1 MIILDGKTLSQ
12 KIYPEL
18 KSAFSRFSPPP
29 RLDIILIGD
38 DPASLKYT
46 ALKQKIG
53 QTLEVKVDIH
63 PLPAS
68 TNTVTA
74 LNLVHRFNQDPGSGG
89 IIVQLPLPSQINTAS
104 VLNAIDPKKDVD
116 GLSATN
122 LGLLFQNSPKA
133 IASATPMAI
142 IKLLEAHQI
151 PLSGKNAVIIG
162 RSSVVGLPL
171 LALLKN
177 LDATVTLCHSKTQ
190 NLASICRQADIL
202 ISATNHPN
210 LVTADFVKDGAVVVD
225 VGYPQADVNF
235 ASVSP
240 HCSYISPVPG
250 GVGPMTI
257 ISLFQNLLT
266 VCQNQNKNAK
276 P

>member
-1 MIILDGKTLSQ
+1 MILLDGQSLSQ

-18 KSAFSRFSPPP
+18 KSAFSHFSSPP

-53 QTLEVKVDIH
+53 QTLGVKVDIH
-63 PLPAS
+63 PLASS

-74 LNLVHRFNQDPGSGG
+74 LNLVHRFNQDPGSSG
-89 IIVQLPLPSQINTAS
+89 IIVQLPLPSQLNTAS
-104 VLNAIDPKKDVD
+104 ILNAIDPKKDVD

-133 IASATPMAI
+133 IVSATPMAI
-142 IKLLEAHQI
+142 VKLLEAYQI

-177 LDATVTLCHSKTQ
+177 LDATVTLCHSKTE

-202 ISATNHPN
+202 ISATNHPA

-225 VGYPQADVNF
+225 VGYPQADVDF

-240 HCSYISPVPG
+240 RCSYISPVPG
-250 GVGPMTI
+250 GVGPLTI
-257 ISLFQNLLT
+257 ASLFQNLLT
-266 VCQNQNKNAK
+266 VCQKQTS
-276 P
+276 PIL